1 MDDFSQSQFVF
12 GSWCGSGE
20 PCALWWCPRRWLDL
34 RPPSFPGFF
43 KTSPRFLVSSKPRL
57 VSWFLQTSPAF
68 LVSSKSCP
76 FSWFLSIKPRPTM
89 VVVTRRFSPDLSV
102 CSSTIDRC
110 DFVLFF
116 HHTLGRVS
124 KRAQPHADAIS
135 SLSLSLSR
143 SHIADF
149 AFIIMA
155 LFTQFYSPC
164 IHRSFFVCP
173 GGGSVG

>member
-1 MDDFSQSQFVF
+1 MIFPRPSLCSALGVVQANLALYGGARVD
-12 GSWCGSGE
+12 GSIF
-20 PCALWWCPRRWLDL
+20 AL
-34 RPPSFPGFF
+34 
-43 KTSPRFLVSSKPRL
+43 PRFLVSSKPRL
-57 VSWFLQTSPAF
+57 VSWFLQTSPVF

-76 FSWFLSIKPRPTM
+76 FSWFLSLKPRPTM
-89 VVVTRRFSPDLSV
+89 VVVTRRFSPDSV

-110 DFVLFF
+110 DLVLFF

-135 SLSLSLSR
+135 SLYLYLSR

-155 LFTQFYSPC
+155 LFNQFYSPC
-164 IHRSFFVCP
+164 RHRSFFVCP